1 MGVEGTR
8 VILVEDE
15 ALLLIEMQ
23 DLLED
28 LGCIVV
34 GTAARLREATALA
47 SSADFD
53 VAILDMNIQ
62 GQRIDP
68 VALIVKNRRLP
79 VIFVTGYG
87 ARTLPPG
94 IAAPVIDKPCSSEEL
109 RPLLAALKEQR
120 HG

>member
-23 DLLED
+23 DQLED

-34 GTAARLREATALA
+34 GTAARLPEATALA
-47 SSADFD
+47 NSADFD

-68 VALIVKNRRLP
+68 VARIIQNRGLP

-94 IAAPVIDKPCSSEEL
+94 IAAPVIDKPCSSEKL
-109 RPLLAALKEQR
+109 RPLLATLKEQR